1 MVLTG
6 RFAEKKLTAAEA
18 VRKIRHGSS
27 VFIGTGCGEPQEL
40 IRAMVTDQAI
50 QDIVIYQMLSS
61 TLSQYVYEP
70 DFLSRFSLKL
80 FFISPY
86 MRQAAFD
93 GKIDYLPAYLSQI
106 PELFYSEQIN
116 LDVALVQVSPPDEFG
131 FCCLGISVDITLAG
145 LKMAKTV
152 IAQVNP
158 RMPTT
163 WGDSHIHVDEID
175 YLVYHDEPMVE
186 FIPAT
191 KNQQVVERIAHYV
204 IQLVDDGAT
213 VQVGFGHLPDAIL
226 PYLKGK
232 KDLGIHTQ
240 VITDGLLPLLK
251 EKVITNR
258 KKTYLPN
265 RVVASLCMG
274 SGDLYR
280 YVHNNPMFYFRA
292 SEFVNDP
299 NVIARN
305 DNFISLSSALEVD
318 LTGQIC
324 TDSKGYLFYSG
335 IGDQVDFIRGS
346 KMSKNGFSIIAL
358 PSTAQNGEVSR
369 IVSHLSEGAGIAT
382 TRGDIDIVVTEYGI
396 AELHGK
402 SIYQRVMELTQI
414 AHPRFR
420 EDLINDAKKRHYI
433 FPDQVPPSRQDL
445 IFLENYKSY
454 LDLPNG
460 KSVEFRPLLSS
471 DEFAIRNFFYSLR
484 DQSIYYRFFHRKRVF
499 KREMLQK
506 QWATVDYR
514 KNMSIVGV
522 VQKGKYKEIIAIGSY
537 YGEDDS
543 DRAEVAFLVRED
555 FQSMGMGGYLLE
567 VLEEIAKENQYKAFT
582 ATVMSENVAMIH
594 LFKKH
599 YPDAQIYQYGQESEL
614 LMPF

>member
-175 YLVYHDEPMVE
+175 YLVYHDEPLVE

-265 RVVASLCMG
+265 RIVASLCMG

-346 KMSKNGFSIIAL
+346 KMAKNGFSIIAL

-522 VQKGKYKEIIAIGSY
+522 VQKGKYKEIISIGSY

-555 FQSMGMGGYLLE
+555 FQGMGMGGYLLE

>member
-265 RVVASLCMG
+265 RIVASLCMG

-599 YPDAQIYQYGQESEL
+599 YPDAQVAQYGQESEL
-614 LMPF
+614 FMPF

>member
-213 VQVGFGHLPDAIL
+213 LQVGFGHLPDAIL

-599 YPDAQIYQYGQESEL
+599 YPDAQVAQYGQESEL
-614 LMPF
+614 FMPF

>member
-213 VQVGFGHLPDAIL
+213 LQVGFGHLPDAIL

-346 KMSKNGFSIIAL
+346 KMAKNGFSIIAL

-599 YPDAQIYQYGQESEL
+599 YPDAQVAQYGQESEL
-614 LMPF
+614 FMPF